1 MVYEVTDANFE
12 EEVADSS
19 IPCVILFTAG
29 WCSLCPEMK
38 SRFDALSE
46 KMDEV
51 NFCTVDTDKEKG
63 LRIAFAVGVAPYI
76 VMVRNGMK
84 LPLFDQIISEEEL
97 EERIRYIL
105 DGGKPPV
112 ETPLRP
118 ITRSR

>member
-12 EEVADSS
+12 EEVASS
-19 IPCVILFTAG
+19 DIPCVILFTAG

-38 SRFDALSE
+38 SRFESLSE
-46 KMDEV
+46 KMEEV
-51 NFCTVDTDKEKG
+51 KFCVVDTDSQMG

-97 EERIRYIL
+97 KERIHFVL
-105 DGGKPPV
+105 NGGKTPL
-112 ETPLRP
+112 ETPLKP
-118 ITRSR
+118 IRKH

>member
-1 MVYEVTDANFE
+1 MIHEITDETFE
-12 EEVADSS
+12 TEVANSP

-29 WCSLCPEMK
+29 WCNLCPEME
-38 SRFDALSE
+38 SRMRSLSDR
-46 KMDEV
+46 MSEV
-51 NFCTVDTDKEKG
+51 KFCVVNTDTQKG

-84 LPLFDQIISEEEL
+84 LPLFDQIVPEDEL

-105 DGGKPPV
+105 DGGKPPI

-118 ITRSR
+118 IR

>member
-1 MVYEVTDANFE
+1 MVHDITDETFE
-12 EEVADSS
+12 AEVASS
-19 IPCVILFTAG
+19 DIPCVLLFTAG
-29 WCSLCPEMK
+29 WCDLCPEMK
-38 SRFDALSE
+38 SRFEALSE

-51 NFCTVDTDKEKG
+51 KFCLVDTDKQKG

-84 LPLFDQIISEEEL
+84 LPLFDQIVSEDEL

-105 DGGKPPV
+105 DGGKPPI

-118 ITRSR
+118 VR

>member
-1 MVYEVTDANFE
+1 MVHEITDATFDA
-12 EEVADSS
+12 EVSNSA

-29 WCSLCPEMK
+29 WCDLCPEME
-38 SRFDALSE
+38 SRFEALS
-46 KMDEV
+46 KRMNEV
-51 NFCTVDTDKEKG
+51 KFCSVNTDTEKG

-84 LPLFDQIISEEEL
+84 LPLFDQIVSEEEL

-118 ITRSR
+118 IR